1 MVYNIAVA
9 VIIKGTKQWDYFKG
23 HQILPQARDNWLS
36 PLPKIYV
43 RPSNSECVCIHK
55 EGHYRGDW
63 LAMMS
68 CEWALIQSLW
78 HPEEKSVKT
87 QGEEYRGNG
96 LPWVKG
102 RGNPHW
108 GIAPTKLACRKV
120 YHRTLLDWCLNWW
133 GQAHS
138 WEVWM
143 LGWWSWVVLESR
155 WSMQWEQVNKQC
167 CFRTSASVLASKFLS
182 WLLALA
188 FFHVAQW
195 CENVGSVSQ
204 RNFPFLFFL
213 QISFG

>member
-78 HPEEKSVKT
+78 HPEEKKT
-87 QGEEYRGNG
+87 LGYSRKECENTGWGVQRERSSMGEGKRYERDPSSTIRNTQS
-96 LPWVKG
+96 LVSD
-102 RGNPHW
+102 
-108 GIAPTKLACRKV
+108 L
-120 YHRTLLDWCLNWW
+120 
-133 GQAHS
+133 Q
-138 WEVWM
+138 
-143 LGWWSWVVLESR
+143 
-155 WSMQWEQVNKQC
+155 
-167 CFRTSASVLASKFLS
+167 LS
-182 WLLALA
+182 WWKERDQFLLFKLP
-188 FFHVAQW
+188 
-195 CENVGSVSQ
+195 E
-204 RNFPFLFFL
+204 L
-213 QISFG
+213 